1 MRIGEF
7 SRKTGETDI
16 TVKINL
22 DGTGRYTLESG
33 VPFFDHMLTM
43 LAKHGLMDLE
53 IACKGD
59 TEVDDH
65 HTIEDLGITL
75 GEALKRALGD
85 KAGICRYAT
94 QFLPMDEALVMVS
107 LDISGRPYLSYDV
120 EFFTERTGNFEACLL
135 EEFLRGFA
143 FAAGITLHV
152 KKIDGRNTHHIIEAV
167 MKALARALDQATQV
181 DPRVQGIPSTKG
193 AL

>member
-1 MRIGEF
+1 MRKGKIA
-7 SRKTGETDI
+7 RKTGETDI
-16 TVKINL
+16 VVEVNIDGSGLYEL
-22 DGTGRYTLESG
+22 DSG
-33 VPFFDHMLTM
+33 LPFFDHMLTM
-43 LAKHGLMDLE
+43 LAKHGLMDLT

-59 TEVDDH
+59 TEVDGH
-65 HTIEDLGITL
+65 HSVEDIGIAL
-75 GEALKRALGD
+75 GEAFKAALGD

-94 QFLPMDEALVMVS
+94 QHLPMDEALVMVS
-107 LDISGRPYLSYDV
+107 LDISGRPFLVYDV
-120 EFFTERTGNFEACLL
+120 EFQTERTGDFEACLL

-152 KKIDGRNTHHIIEAV
+152 QKVYGGNTHHIIEAV
-167 MKALARALDQATQV
+167 MKGLARALDQATKL

>member
-120 EFFTERTGNFEACLL
+120 EFFTERTGNFEAGLL